1 VKDVG
6 GFRLVV
12 DEGDF
17 FDGKVDDR
25 RLVNG

>member
-1 VKDVG
+1 MKG
-6 GFRLVV
+6 KGRLGLVV

-17 FDGKVDDR
+17 FDGKVDDG